1 MPTVPGL
8 REIALEA
15 IAAAADVPVEE
26 LTDDADLLDIGLD
39 SVDFWTVLLNIE
51 DRLDLEVPAEV
62 LDRLAQ
68 LRDKVTVGELAVVLA
83 SWTPD
88 PQGSGVAQ
96 A

>member
-8 REIALEA
+8 REIAIEA
-15 IAAAADVPVEE
+15 IAAAAGLPVEE

-88 PQGSGVAQ
+88 PQGSGVA
-96 A
+96 